1 MKVFQLYYSVINENL
16 YVFNNI
22 FKKKKKR
29 EIEMVVWD
37 NFPWLSAGL
46 NYTSSDASAL
56 LQLWILSCQ

>member
-1 MKVFQLYYSVINENL
+1 MFSTISL
-16 YVFNNI
+16 
-22 FKKKKKR
+22 KKKKKR